1 MAKEKA
7 KRVSINALEK
17 ALFNVHEHEIVI
29 DGTDDVKMIVRD
41 FLPLTDVLVF
51 VREVAESVVDME
63 EGVYR
68 PEMYDYMMRYCLMTI
83 HANLTLPKDPEKAY
97 DLMYNTPVIEQ
108 IKRIVGNTAQ
118 YKNIEG
124 MIENK
129 IVHNLEIIERSVEK
143 QVREYL
149 NMMEQFTN
157 SVAPLFEDMDAD
169 KVAEFFNRMSEEERI
184 DERALVEAFRET
196 QEKVEGKR
204 VVADVIEFQK

>member
-17 ALFNVHEHEIVI
+17 ALFNVHEHEVVI

-51 VREVAESVVDME
+51 VREVAESVVDVE

-108 IKRIVGNTAQ
+108 IKQIVGSTAQ
-118 YKNIEG
+118 YKNIES

>member
-51 VREVAESVVDME
+51 VREVADSVVDME

-108 IKRIVGNTAQ
+108 IKQIVGSTAQ
-118 YKNIEG
+118 YKNIES

-169 KVAEFFNRMSEEERI
+169 KVAQFFNRMSAEERI

-196 QEKVEGKR
+196 QEKAEGKR

>member
-17 ALFNVHEHEIVI
+17 ALFNVHEHEVVI

-51 VREVAESVVDME
+51 VREVADSVVDME

-108 IKRIVGNTAQ
+108 IQQIVGSTAQ

-149 NMMEQFTN
+149 NMMEQFTS

>member
-108 IKRIVGNTAQ
+108 IKQIVGSTAQ
-118 YKNIEG
+118 YKNIES

-143 QVREYL
+143 QMREYL

-169 KVAEFFNRMSEEERI
+169 KVAQFFNRMSAEERI

-196 QEKVEGKR
+196 QEKAEGKR

>member
-17 ALFNVHEHEIVI
+17 ALFNVHEHEVVI

-108 IKRIVGNTAQ
+108 IKQIVGSTAQ
-118 YKNIEG
+118 YKNIES

>member
-108 IKRIVGNTAQ
+108 IKQIVGNTAQ
-118 YKNIEG
+118 YKNIES

-143 QVREYL
+143 QMREYL

-157 SVAPLFEDMDAD
+157 SVTPLFEDMDAD
-169 KVAEFFNRMSEEERI
+169 KVAQFFNRMSAEERI

-196 QEKVEGKR
+196 QEKAEGKR

>member
-108 IKRIVGNTAQ
+108 IKQIVGNTAQ
-118 YKNIEG
+118 YKNIES

-143 QVREYL
+143 QMREYL
-149 NMMEQFTN
+149 NMMDQFTN

-169 KVAEFFNRMSEEERI
+169 KVAQFFNRMSAEERI

-196 QEKVEGKR
+196 QEKAEGKR

>member
-17 ALFNVHEHEIVI
+17 ALFNVHEHEVVI

-108 IKRIVGNTAQ
+108 IMQIVGSTVQ
-118 YKNIEG
+118 YKNIES